1 MATLETIT
9 TAQQL
14 LDAPDLGRC
23 ELIRGELILMSPTGF
38 NHGWYEHEI
47 ARILGNFVTPRK
59 LGSIVTGDVGFHIER
74 DPDTVRAPD
83 VAFVRAD
90 RIPSGGMPGFFPGAP
105 DLAVEILSP
114 GDRATEVQAKVD
126 AWLTAGCRL
135 VWVVDPQNRILHS
148 HLPGSGT
155 VSEFTEKDTLTAEE
169 LLPGFSLPLA
179 ELFQ

>member
-1 MATLETIT
+1 MATVETIT

-14 LDAPDLGRC
+14 FDAPDLGRC

-38 NHGWYEHEI
+38 NHGWYEFEI
-47 ARILGNFVTPRK
+47 ARILGGFVTPRK
-59 LGSIVTGDVGFHIER
+59 LGLIVTGDVGFHIER

-83 VAFVRAD
+83 AAFVRTE
-90 RIPSGGMPGFFPGAP
+90 RIPEGGMMGFFPGAP

-114 GDRATEVQAKVD
+114 TDRASEVQAKVD
-126 AWLTAGCRL
+126 AWLSAGCSI
-135 VWVVDPQNRILHS
+135 VWVIDSQNRVLHS
-148 HLPGSGT
+148 HYRANNFVT
-155 VSEFTEKDTLTAEE
+155 VLTPKDTLTAEE

>member
-1 MATLETIT
+1 MASLETIT

-38 NHGWYEHEI
+38 NHGWYITKI
-47 ARILGNFVTPRK
+47 AQILENFVVSHK
-59 LGSIVTGDVGFHIER
+59 LGFIVSGDVGFHIER

-90 RIPSGGMPGFFPGAP
+90 RIPPGGMTGFFPGAP

-114 GDRATEVQAKVD
+114 NDRASEVQAKVD
-126 AWLTAGCRL
+126 AWLAAGCPM
-135 VWVVDPQNRILHS
+135 VWVVDPQNRVLHCHS
-148 HLPGSGT
+148 RDSNT
-155 VSEFTEKDTLTAEE
+155 VSILTPKDTLTAEV
-169 LLPGFSLPLA
+169 LFPGFSVPLT